1 MRLWKGKIKMLWA
14 ILSTLLVGAVAGW
27 LASKIMG
34 GGGSLGT
41 VTVSDPGVRL
51 LLANGLSADDVE
63 VTLELPDFME
73 IYREYEAGMDLK
85 GRGKP

>member
-34 GGGSLGT
+34 GG
-41 VTVSDPGVRL
+41 
-51 LLANGLSADDVE
+51 
-63 VTLELPDFME
+63 
-73 IYREYEAGMDLK
+73 K
-85 GRGKP
+85 GRGAGLGSVLKKLFTTPTFLVYVAMVALSLLH